1 MAVRQGSGTQTFQT
15 MNESKV
21 PITEEPDTQQMHGC
35 RTTDPNA
42 SIEVESGELISPV
55 LYDLVLWGFTERD
68 RHGQRILR
76 RDIQARLDD
85 RKLTERELEDFEGN
99 PLYVGFRCQACW
111 EAAVILLTYGHHL
124 CARDT
129 RPVESRNPSAVQ

>member
-1 MAVRQGSGTQTFQT
+1 

-21 PITEEPDTQQMHGC
+21 PITEEPDTHHMHGC

-85 RKLTERELEDFEGN
+85 RELTERELEDFEGN

-111 EAAVILLTYGHHL
+111 EAAVTLLTYGHHL

-129 RPVESRNPSAVQ
+129 RPVESRNPPAVQ